1 MLQKRLA
8 HWFFSLC
15 VALPLSSLG
24 ARTALGQTAPVIEEV
39 EPTSGP
45 PGTLVRISGRRF
57 SDGATVSIGSQSVAI
72 AERLPNRLSIVIA
85 DATQSGH
92 VAVTTTAGTVRGPEF
107 RVTPPP
113 PAPMIEAFDPPRGP
127 PGAPVAIRGHGFS
140 PKLTGNVVTLGG
152 QPVVVRSVTPD
163 ELQVT
168 IPDGATSGPFVVR
181 VMQAGEASSKKPF
194 EVTAAT
200 AVRELRPPRGA
211 PGVEL
216 TIRGSGFS
224 KTATRNRVYLNNVAL
239 VVKSASET
247 ELVVTLPHKVASGPV
262 LVDVEGAGRAYS
274 SDPFVVQRPPTLVD
288 FAPKRGTAGTLLKVR
303 GTNFGNE
310 PNAIEVML
318 GTTKLPVREAH
329 DTDLQVE
336 VPEGAQDGKLSIRV
350 NGVGPTWSGDAF
362 TVMPV
367 LRIARFSPDSG
378 AAGAEV
384 VIEGQGFGESP
395 ARNRVTIGGQAA
407 HVIEASSTRIKVRV
421 PKGKSGPIQV
431 SVPGSGET
439 RTPNAFVITV
449 PPEVT
454 GMAPLQGPVGT
465 ELTIEG
471 SGFGMNP
478 AVVKVTLGG
487 RPLELKAVRDDAI
500 VAKVVAG
507 AKSGRVKVEI
517 PLQGATEPEDEFTVT
532 ALSP

>member
-1 MLQKRLA
+1 
-8 HWFFSLC
+8 
-15 VALPLSSLG
+15 
-24 ARTALGQTAPVIEEV
+24 
-39 EPTSGP
+39 
-45 PGTLVRISGRRF
+45 
-57 SDGATVSIGSQSVAI
+57 
-72 AERLPNRLSIVIA
+72 LPNRLSIRVPEGV
-85 DATQSGH
+85 QSGH

-113 PAPMIEAFDPPRGP
+113 PAPVIEAVDPPRGP
-127 PGAPVAIRGHGFS
+127 PGAPVVIRGHGFS

-152 QPVVVRSVTPD
+152 QPVVVRSVTAD

-168 IPDGATSGPFVVR
+168 VPDGASSGPFVVR

-200 AVRELRPPRGA
+200 AVRELRPARGA

-224 KTATRNRVYLNNVAL
+224 KTLARNRVYLNNVAL
-239 VVKSASET
+239 TVKSATET

-274 SDPFVVQRPPTLVD
+274 SDSFVVQRPPTIVD
-288 FAPKRGTAGTLLKVR
+288 FSPKRGTPGTLIKVR
-303 GTNFGNE
+303 GTNFGND
-310 PNAIEVML
+310 PNAIEALL
-318 GTTKLPVREAH
+318 GTTKLAVREAR

-350 NGVGPTWSGDAF
+350 NGVGPTWSTDAF
-362 TVMPV
+362 AVMPV
-367 LRIARFSPDSG
+367 LRIARFSPESG
-378 AAGAEV
+378 PAGSEV
-384 VIEGQGFGESP
+384 VIEGQGFGEAP
-395 ARNRVTIGGQAA
+395 ARNRVMIGGQVA
-407 HVIEASSTRIKVRV
+407 HVIEASSSRLKVRV

-431 SVPGSGET
+431 SVPGSGEV
-439 RTPNAFVITV
+439 RTTNAFVITT

-471 SGFGMNP
+471 SGFGANP
-478 AVVKVTLGG
+478 AVVKVTLAG
-487 RPLELKAVRDDAI
+487 RRLELKAVRDDAI
-500 VAKVVAG
+500 VAKVVDG
-507 AKSGRVKVEI
+507 AKTGRVKVEI
-517 PLQGATEPEDEFTVT
+517 PLQGATEPEDPFTVT
-532 ALSP
+532 APRASRGLGASPSPNSALYCAASSGGEA